1 MPTTVWPSIRSH
13 VVRTTDLDNCGAPVI
28 GPKSTIV
35 SNGHISIKVSP
46 QYEDGEE
53 TAPKNA
59 AGKIAFVDKAD
70 DELKYL
76 NLEIAFLKVE
86 PELFSQ
92 VTGQPIVLDYAG
104 NATGIRIGATVK
116 ANFGLETW
124 TDVPG
129 TVCGPDGKLYG
140 YALLPW
146 LKGGR
151 LGDFSFENALANFT
165 ITARTEA
172 NSPWGVGPYDVVL
185 NAPVAPATEPVAGP
199 LLTPIAPDQHI
210 HMDPTSIIYPA
221 PTAGAVPLAP

>member
-13 VVRTTDLDNCGAPVI
+13 VARATKLDNCGAPVI

-35 SNGHISIKVSP
+35 TDGHVSIKISP

-59 AGKIAFVDKAD
+59 GGKIAFVDKAD

-76 NLEIAFLKVE
+76 NVEIAFLKVD
-86 PELFSQ
+86 PELFNM
-92 VTGQPIVLDYAG
+92 VTGQPIVLDHAG
-104 NATGIRIGATVK
+104 NAVGIRIGATIK
-116 ANFGLETW
+116 ANVALETW
-124 TDVPG
+124 SDVPG

-146 LKGGR
+146 LTGGR

-165 ITARTEA
+165 ITTRTEM

-185 NAPVAPATEPVAGP
+185 NAPVSPSTTPLAGP
-199 LLTPIAPDQHI
+199 LLTPIAANQPI
-210 HMDPTSIIYPA
+210 HMEPTPVIYPA
-221 PTAGAVPLAP
+221 PTAGAIPLAA